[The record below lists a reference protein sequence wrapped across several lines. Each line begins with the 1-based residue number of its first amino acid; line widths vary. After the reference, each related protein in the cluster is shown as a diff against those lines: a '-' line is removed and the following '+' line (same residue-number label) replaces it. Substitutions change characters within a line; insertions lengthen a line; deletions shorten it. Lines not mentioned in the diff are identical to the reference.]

1 MPRPKRWQDCKP
13 FVRALSARQYLVDGR
28 PVMSDGIYWY
38 LYELWQDGTRAG
50 ALAYKRHVAEHPK
63 AKVASSHRKGRRRND
78 AA

>member
-13 FVRALSARQYLVDGR
+13 FVEALAARSYLVEGR

-50 ALAYKRHVAEHPK
+50 ALAYKRHVTQYSK
-63 AKVASSHRKGRRRND
+63 AKGASSNRKGSRRHD
-78 AA
+78 AS